1 MAAVER
7 QPGCLVSLLWFV
19 FIGCWASLLW
29 SLVAWLLIALVIPM
43 PLGLAMLNRLPRVAT
58 LRAPGQTL
66 EVVVSQEGSIQ
77 LRVTDVPQRPF
88 WLRALWFVLVG
99 WWFSPHL
106 DRSCVATQYYNYR
119 NSTGYVDVQSCP
131 GYSHAASIL
140 EAH

>member
-99 WWFSPHL
+99 WWFSLIWIAAAWLLSITIIGIPL
-106 DRSCVATQYYNYR
+106 AMWMYNRVPAIVTLRRY
-119 NSTGYVDVQSCP
+119 
-131 GYSHAASIL
+131 
-140 EAH
+140 